1 MTDTDLLSQ
10 LRIDPNQREADAKS
24 RWPWLMI
31 AAILLLALAGGGGWY
46 WVWGRVVVVEA
57 VAAAPLSAAT
67 ADTAVLDATGYVTAR
82 REATVSSKITGK
94 LVAVPIEEGDR
105 VSEGQV
111 LARLDDRDVK
121 ARLQLAHAQLAA
133 AKAAIADLDAQLEEA
148 QLDLDRQRAL
158 SKRGATAKQTLDSA
172 RIKVTRLRAQLK
184 AQRAQIEVAEAQRRI
199 AQVDLVANTIIR
211 APFTG
216 VIVAKTAQPGEMV
229 SPVSAGGGFTRTGIC
244 TIVDMSSREIEVDVN
259 EAYINRVKPKQPVE
273 AVLDA
278 YPRWKIPAEVIAIIP
293 TADRS
298 KATVRVRIAIKQL
311 DPRILPNMGVRVSF
325 LNERPAPA
333 RRAPQGVVVPTTA
346 IVQRDGHNVV
356 FVVDQKRAQQRNVTL
371 GQSYGDLRQI
381 ESGLKIGEHVVRDP
395 TMELTDGTWIKTK
408 SSGA

>member
-1 MTDTDLLSQ
+1 MTDIDLLSQ
-10 LRIDPNQREADAKS
+10 LRIDPSQREVHAKR

-31 AAILLLALAGGGGWY
+31 AAILLLALAGGSWY
-46 WVWGRVVVVEA
+46 LLWGRVVVVEA
-57 VAAAPLSAAT
+57 VAAAPLNAAN

-82 REATVSSKITGK
+82 REATVSAKVTGK
-94 LVAVPIEEGDR
+94 LVAVPIEEGDQ

-121 ARLQLAHAQLAA
+121 ARLQLAYAQLDA
-133 AKAAIADLDAQLEEA
+133 AKAGIADLDAQLQEA
-148 QLDLDRQRAL
+148 RRDLDRQQAL
-158 SKRGATAKQTLDSA
+158 SARGATAEQTLDNA
-172 RIKVTRLRAQLK
+172 RTKVARLRAQLK
-184 AQRAQIEVAEAQRRI
+184 VQRVRIEIAEAQLHI
-199 AQVDLVANTIIR
+199 AQVDLANTIIR

-244 TIVDMSSREIEVDVN
+244 TIVDMGSREIEVDVN
-259 EAYINRVKPKQPVE
+259 EAYINRVKPKQPVK
-273 AVLDA
+273 AILDA
-278 YPRWKIPAEVIAIIP
+278 YPQWEIPAEVIAIIP

-311 DPRILPNMGVRVSF
+311 DPRILPDMGVRVSF
-325 LNERPAPA
+325 LNEQAEPA
-333 RRAPQGVVVPTTA
+333 RRPPQGVVVPETA
-346 IVQRDGHNVV
+346 IVQRDGHDVV
-356 FVVDQKRAQQRNVTL
+356 FVVDHKRAQQRSVTL

-395 TMELTDGTWIKTK
+395 TVELTDGTWIKTK